1 MSATCILIDDEA
13 RSREALLGKLI
24 TVAPQ
29 LHVVSQCS
37 SAKEGLAAIASL
49 RPDLVFLD
57 IEMPVMNGFAMLE
70 SLEKIDFDVVFIT
83 AYDQYALR
91 AFRFSAL
98 DYLLKPV
105 DPEELKKCVANFETK
120 HAARKQHQLG
130 SQLNELLAN
139 FRSPGAQ
146 KIALPTSEGYQFVFP
161 DDIVRIQSDSNYC
174 EFYFKDGKKLVVS
187 RTLKEY
193 ETLLEDANFCR
204 VHNSHLVNLR
214 FVSKYLKGEGGYLVL
229 EDGTSIEVST
239 RKKAVVLQRLAK
251 RA

>member
-1 MSATCILIDDEA
+1 MSITCILIDDEA
-13 RSREALLGKLI
+13 RSREALSGKLKS
-24 TVAPQ
+24 VAPQ
-29 LHVVSQCS
+29 LDIVAQCA
-37 SAKEGLAAIASL
+37 SAKEGLAAIEEFH
-49 RPDLVFLD
+49 PDLVFLD
-57 IEMPVMNGFAMLE
+57 VEMPVMSGFAMLE
-70 SLEKIDFDVVFIT
+70 SLEKIDFDVVFVT

-105 DPEELKKCVANFETK
+105 DPGELKKCVLNFETK
-120 HAARKQHQLG
+120 FAARKQHHLG

-139 FRSPGAQ
+139 FRSAGNN

-174 EFYFKDGKKLVVS
+174 EFYFKNGKKLVVS

-193 ETLLEDANFCR
+193 ETLLEDSNFCR

-239 RKKAVVLQRLAK
+239 RKKPVVMQRLAGK
-251 RA
+251 

>member
-37 SAKEGLAAIASL
+37 SAKEGLAAIAAL
-49 RPDLVFLD
+49 RPNLVFLD

-161 DDIVRIQSDSNYC
+161 DDIVRIQSDSKS
-174 EFYFKDGKKLVVS
+174 FISKTGKSSL
-187 RTLKEY
+187 
-193 ETLLEDANFCR
+193 CR
-204 VHNSHLVNLR
+204 AR
-214 FVSKYLKGEGGYLVL
+214 
-229 EDGTSIEVST
+229 
-239 RKKAVVLQRLAK
+239 
-251 RA
+251 